1 MKETFH
7 DHIGKCRKK
16 GIMDIQ
22 IVIDDLR
29 NMGIGR
35 QYLGYKLIIKAVRM
49 ILEDDNRLLCIKRE
63 IFLPLAEQEHC
74 DWRTIER
81 NLRTIIH
88 RAWKINRDYLII
100 LARYPTNQEPTVTE
114 FVEILSEHAMK
125 GRFK

>member
-1 MKETFH
+1 
-7 DHIGKCRKK
+7 
-16 GIMDIQ
+16 MDIQ

-63 IFLPLAEQEHC
+63 IFLPLAELEHC

-100 LARYPTNQEPTVTE
+100 LARYPMNQEPTVTE

-125 GRFK
+125 RRSK